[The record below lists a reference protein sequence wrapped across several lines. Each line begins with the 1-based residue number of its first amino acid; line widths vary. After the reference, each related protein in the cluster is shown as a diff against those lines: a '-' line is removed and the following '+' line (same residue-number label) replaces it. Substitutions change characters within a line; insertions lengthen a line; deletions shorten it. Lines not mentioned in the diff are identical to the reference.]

1 MENNW
6 RNSHKGF
13 KTFTNINAWRF
24 IHYASVTFIYSIH
37 TFQPHS
43 QIHNEH
49 TPTRK
54 HRHTDLPSKVLYR
67 KRRFNSVVKTHSPWF
82 RASLFLTLF
91 FFVDISFEYR
101 IVKLWYKYY
110 YGRSHTKKKIINVLL
125 SLSPRWTRRVIYVKY
140 LQEII
145 VNYEKSSFVFPRWY
159 FFFHLLLIVLLLLKW
174 DFDLRYS
181 ENPLVL

>member
-1 MENNW
+1 MHLFVGQKKNHQMKMENNW

-67 KRRFNSVVKTHSPWF
+67 KRRFNSVVKTQSPWF

-91 FFVDISFEYR
+91 FFRRYIFWISYCEALVQILLRTITHEKKNYKCFTFAFAPLNEASNLCEISARNYR
-101 IVKLWYKYY
+101 
-110 YGRSHTKKKIINVLL
+110 
-125 SLSPRWTRRVIYVKY
+125 
-140 LQEII
+140 
-145 VNYEKSSFVFPRWY
+145 
-159 FFFHLLLIVLLLLKW
+159 
-174 DFDLRYS
+174 
-181 ENPLVL
+181 

>member
-91 FFVDISFEYR
+91 FFSSIYLLNIVLWSFGTN
-101 IVKLWYKYY
+101 ITTDD
-110 YGRSHTKKKIINVLL
+110 HTRKKKIINVLL

-159 FFFHLLLIVLLLLKW
+159 FFSIFFL
-174 DFDLRYS
+174 
-181 ENPLVL
+181 

>member
-1 MENNW
+1 MVNCAPLCWPKKNHQMKMENNW

-49 TPTRK
+49 TPARK

-110 YGRSHTKKKIINVLL
+110 YGRSHTKKKNYKCFTFAFAPLNEASNL
-125 SLSPRWTRRVIYVKY
+125 C
-140 LQEII
+140 EISAR
-145 VNYEKSSFVFPRWY
+145 NYR
-159 FFFHLLLIVLLLLKW
+159 
-174 DFDLRYS
+174 
-181 ENPLVL
+181 